1 MALDKCCNTPST
13 FIHSCSLWPAYFFH
27 WLCSTSAAAFL
38 PPTHQPKLSSLA
50 YLQPVLSP
58 SLPVSDSCLHTAS
71 YTRHCFSSQHHPA
84 FPGSP
89 LRCGRRAQGRDSSH
103 VLCEDAW
110 QRLCP
115 CHACQYCLIS
125 ISSPDTADCKRDLVF
140 DVARPY
146 KVTSVLHQCSV
157 FWLEDVPSPQGPMM
171 FVSIALLTK
180 NPEKGQPIE
189 FRPDFF

>member
-13 FIHSCSLWPAYFFH
+13 FIHSCSFWPAYLFH

-89 LRCGRRAQGRDSSH
+89 LRCGRRAQGRGSSH

-110 QRLCP
+110 QKVESLP
-115 CHACQYCLIS
+115 CL
-125 ISSPDTADCKRDLVF
+125 
-140 DVARPY
+140 
-146 KVTSVLHQCSV
+146 SVLSHQYYFSRYCWLQERLSV
-157 FWLEDVPSPQGPMM
+157 WCCKTLQSDLCVAPVQCFLAGGCPQPPPRDPWCLL
-171 FVSIALLTK
+171 ALLYWQRIQR
-180 NPEKGQPIE
+180 KG
-189 FRPDFF
+189 